1 MAKCSYKL
9 DATSFLSPSSLPVL
23 YAFQVSNGNVDFNQ
37 VS

>member
-1 MAKCSYKL
+1 MQQV
-9 DATSFLSPSSLPVL
+9 FSPSSLPVL